1 MSSQVNLNNLQVSGI
16 SITDSVSLSPAAK
29 ASMTSQLSLSSGASM
44 IGGAVNNIRS
54 GNSTF
59 FGLFTTNDAEDIVN
73 FAKVTSIIPL
83 NCIISNFYVSLS
95 EPPLVIPP
103 GVPPPEL
110 LVNAYTFTV
119 RKNGVNTGLTV
130 TISNNNTTG
139 SITGVA
145 SSISFVEGD
154 SFAIV
159 AEPRMPFNILPTDN
173 LNVRWSAKLTSA

>member
-1 MSSQVNLNNLQVSGI
+1 
-16 SITDSVSLSPAAK
+16 
-29 ASMTSQLSLSSGASM
+29 M
-44 IGGAVNNIRS
+44 IGGAVNNIKN
-54 GNSTF
+54 GYNTY
-59 FGLFTTNDAEDIVN
+59 FGLFTTNTGTNDAETN
-73 FAKVTSIIPL
+73 FTKVTSIIPL

-95 EPPLVIPP
+95 EPPLGVQPPGLLPQIPP
-103 GVPPPEL
+103 GV

-145 SSISFVEGD
+145 SSILFVEGD

-159 AEPRMPFNILPTDN
+159 AEPLMPIGLRPTDN